1 MMANEFFGNEFLG
14 LADPFGI
21 QHTSIAQKLAAAV
34 IAAVPAAVLAA
45 PVNMAQ
51 AQVATNANQGTMPS
65 NSYGF
70 TTGIPNPTAQGTM
83 PSNSYGFT
91 TGIPNPTAP
100 PSTTHN
106 PAYDA
111 SGNYVGINDQTP
123 PPAPAAL
130 ANAQATVA
138 GGVNA
143 AQGNTGG
150 ATAAPAAQGK
160 GGISPLLL
168 IGGAAVAGIVIFMA
182 VSKKKEVNNVK

>member
-1 MMANEFFGNEFLG
+1 MSNEFFGNG
-14 LADPFGI
+14 L
-21 QHTSIAQKLAAAV
+21 L
-34 IAAVPAAVLAA
+34 AAVPVAPVN

-70 TTGIPNPTAQGTM
+70 TTGIPNPTAPPTRNPAYSGNYVGIGSTT
-83 PSNSYGFT
+83 GFT
-91 TGIPNPTAP
+91 TGIPNPASVFDTAP
-100 PSTTHN
+100 PTHN

-111 SGNYVGINDQTP
+111 SGNYIGIDSI
-123 PPAPAAL
+123 

-168 IGGAAVAGIVIFMA
+168 IGGAAVAGIVIFMV
-182 VSKKKEVNNVK
+182 VSKKKGVNNVK